1 MSWTV
6 KRGHCG
12 ERVMMMFHLAHT
24 EGRLFSI
31 LWKNTRTCLQSLFGG
46 FDKLEICAGFLFY
59 HTRLWTYGNS
69 LIPRVNKKRVKHVTL
84 LILFQ
89 IKARVL
95 LPSLA
100 ALSARL
106 QFSVALQLGSVPV
119 SLFVE
124 FVSSESRISRDLFVA
139 EGYVKQLD
147 GWPSV
152 TSAPFEAPLSELQ
165 SHRVIEWEYRYV
177 ALNVDLTYS
186 HCTLGANSVLSEP
199 IRGPVS

>member
-1 MSWTV
+1 M
-6 KRGHCG
+6 
-12 ERVMMMFHLAHT
+12 
-24 EGRLFSI
+24 
-31 LWKNTRTCLQSLFGG
+31 
-46 FDKLEICAGFLFY
+46 
-59 HTRLWTYGNS
+59 
-69 LIPRVNKKRVKHVTL
+69 TL

-119 SLFVE
+119 LLFVE

-147 GWPSV
+147 G
-152 TSAPFEAPLSELQ
+152 
-165 SHRVIEWEYRYV
+165 
-177 ALNVDLTYS
+177 
-186 HCTLGANSVLSEP
+186 
-199 IRGPVS
+199 

>member
-1 MSWTV
+1 M
-6 KRGHCG
+6 
-12 ERVMMMFHLAHT
+12 
-24 EGRLFSI
+24 
-31 LWKNTRTCLQSLFGG
+31 
-46 FDKLEICAGFLFY
+46 
-59 HTRLWTYGNS
+59 
-69 LIPRVNKKRVKHVTL
+69 TL

-147 GWPSV
+147 G
-152 TSAPFEAPLSELQ
+152 
-165 SHRVIEWEYRYV
+165 
-177 ALNVDLTYS
+177 
-186 HCTLGANSVLSEP
+186 
-199 IRGPVS
+199 